1 LMLGRR
7 EYTDYETEFY
17 VKFTSIGCSIEII
30 HLFSLL
36 AVALGFRDTYFA
48 AVYILATP
56 AIILLLPLPLL
67 WLSKGRRS
75 IKSMAWATVCPAL
88 NVYFFIAGGT
98 AMAAIA
104 CACLISSVLPSDV
117 LAAWALSMFALLVFS
132 WIFWFADCK

>member
-1 LMLGRR
+1 MLGRR
-7 EYTDYETEFY
+7 EYVDYESEFY

-67 WLSKGRRS
+67 WLAKGRRS
-75 IKSMAWATVCPAL
+75 IKSIAWTTVCPAL
-88 NVYFFIAGGT
+88 SVYFFIAGGT
-98 AMAAIA
+98 VMAAIA
-104 CACLISSVLPSDV
+104 CAGLVSCMLPSGV
-117 LAAWALSMFALLVFS
+117 LAAWALSMFALLVFCMAM
-132 WIFWFADCK
+132 WFADCK

>member
-1 LMLGRR
+1 MLGKR

-17 VKFTSIGCSIEII
+17 VKFTSIGCSIEVL

-36 AVALGFRDTYFA
+36 AVALGFRGTYFA

-75 IKSMAWATVCPAL
+75 VKSIAWTTVCPAIS
-88 NVYFFIAGGT
+88 VYFFIAGGT
-98 AMAAIA
+98 VMTAIA
-104 CACLISSVLPSDV
+104 CACLISNMIPRGA

-132 WIFWFADCK
+132 WIMWLAGCK

>member
-1 LMLGRR
+1 MLGRR

-56 AIILLLPLPLL
+56 AIILFLPLPLL

-75 IKSMAWATVCPAL
+75 IKSMAWTTVCPAL
-88 NVYFFIAGGT
+88 SVYFFIAGGT
-98 AMAAIA
+98 VMTAIA
-104 CACLISSVLPSDV
+104 CASLISSMLPSGV
-117 LAAWALSMFALLVFS
+117 LAAWALSMFALLAFCMAM
-132 WIFWFADCK
+132 WLADCK

>member
-1 LMLGRR
+1 MLGRR

-17 VKFTSIGCSIEII
+17 VKFTSIGCCIEIL

-36 AVALGFRDTYFA
+36 AVAFGFRDTYFA

-75 IKSMAWATVCPAL
+75 IKSIAWTTICPAL
-88 NVYFFIAGGT
+88 SVYFFIAGGT
-98 AMAAIA
+98 AMTAIA
-104 CACLISSVLPSDV
+104 CASLTSNLLPRGV
-117 LAAWALSMFALLVFS
+117 LAVWASSMFALLVFS